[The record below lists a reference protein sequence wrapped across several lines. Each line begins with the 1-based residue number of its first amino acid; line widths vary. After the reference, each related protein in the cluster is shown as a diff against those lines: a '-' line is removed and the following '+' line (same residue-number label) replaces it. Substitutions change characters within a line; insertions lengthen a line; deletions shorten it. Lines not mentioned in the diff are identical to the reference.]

1 MTNNE
6 YDVPCEF
13 FMIEQKLEKEFGE
26 VKKK

>member
-1 MTNNE
+1 VTNNE
-6 YDVPCEF
+6 YDVLREF